1 MSNEVGVGARTHPYP
16 LWRAD
21 PPTCLCAKSR
31 APRGGWFAMNRLLA
45 ALAVLTFALVATGLY
60 FWLRVP
66 DAQAKA
72 YTHMHCPECHM
83 EMAYTKAFEGKK
95 CPQCGADGPTLV
107 PTVGKRIEG
116 KTVSPTA
123 TAIAASTIALVIV
136 QGGLYA
142 WILFAAARRRARE
155 AVKEAPLVCRCP
167 FCNRKIGYS
176 PKRVGECATCP
187 RCKTAFLLPT
197 EGIEVE
203 T

>member
-1 MSNEVGVGARTHPYP
+1 MPRKWPMSNEVGVGARTHPYP

-83 EMAYTKAFEGKK
+83 EMAYTKAFEGKN
-95 CPQCGADGPTLV
+95 V
-107 PTVGKRIEG
+107 RN
-116 KTVSPTA
+116 
-123 TAIAASTIALVIV
+123 
-136 QGGLYA
+136 
-142 WILFAAARRRARE
+142 AARMARPWSRPSANESKGKQFRRR
-155 AVKEAPLVCRCP
+155 
-167 FCNRKIGYS
+167 
-176 PKRVGECATCP
+176 P
-187 RCKTAFLLPT
+187 RLSLHRP
-197 EGIEVE
+197 
-203 T
+203 